1 MFLILMVIGLSGLV
15 VMAVPAFTH
24 HGAIG
29 KLGGTTRALH
39 AAQVGKL
46 AASQH
51 ALTAATPPGHDT
63 TIVPADPGARWTRLV
78 PSPRLVFSLLALFGA
93 FGNAF
98 VAAAGL
104 APLAAA
110 LAAIVPTVLVERFAV
125 TPVWRLVFRFQA
137 EPSSPLEACILSEAR
152 AVTAFRNGRGI
163 VSVVRD
169 GRAVQFSGSLTP
181 AQAHLPVRV
190 GDRLRVEDV
199 DAKRERLTLSLVEE

>member
-98 VAAAGL
+98 VA
-104 APLAAA
+104 AAA